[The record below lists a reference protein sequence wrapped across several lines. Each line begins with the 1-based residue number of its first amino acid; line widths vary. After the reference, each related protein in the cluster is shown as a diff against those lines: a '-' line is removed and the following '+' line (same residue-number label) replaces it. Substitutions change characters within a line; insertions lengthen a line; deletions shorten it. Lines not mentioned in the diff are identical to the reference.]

1 MVLYLKLWYSFY
13 IRVEHGGYMKI
24 IWREERNLC
33 AQHHPPPRI
42 ERRGS
47 RAGRAFEHLLD
58 TVAQDYENNNGG
70 GKGWEGR
77 GGGELQGRGWAAIR
91 KTPPAS

>member
-24 IWREERNLC
+24 IWRKKRNLC
-33 AQHHPPPRI
+33 AQHQPPR
-42 ERRGS
+42 ES
-47 RAGRAFEHLLD
+47 SDVDRAGRAFEHLLD

-77 GGGELQGRGWAAIR
+77 GGG
-91 KTPPAS
+91 

>member
-13 IRVEHGGYMKI
+13 IRVEYRRLH
-24 IWREERNLC
+24 ENNLARRAQLMC
-33 AQHHPPPRI
+33 AAPPPPANRATWI
-42 ERRGS
+42 ES
-47 RAGRAFEHLLD
+47 RASLEHLLD

-77 GGGELQGRGWAAIR
+77 GGGGGENSQNA
-91 KTPPAS
+91 PAS